1 MSEMN
6 KKPVTFIPGI
16 FRAQNVNDKVQKDE
30 PFVSEESLQQY
41 CSLFAADGIPNNI
54 REDPYLAEI
63 IRFSD
68 EDLDSIA
75 QLQSQREERQKEE
88 EKRREEKQKA
98 DQKAEKKAYSK
109 VDKTLKEKAF
119 YLKKQCPVKIPHKSS
134 LTHEEHAAYLRVFIS
149 LKEKS
154 TTSGAEIPGYDQ
166 FLRLQSRVFE
176 EQVHFMKFSHQVAVL
191 ELHSYNTIPE
201 VINKYIDEYVQHRCK
216 RASKYKDLYAT
227 EQQIPICPQDPEKN
241 FSKLSF
247 THIGHVLS
255 LGTLP
260 LIRIPHKLKSY
271 TLKIDESVSE
281 RECLA
286 RRMVQDKNVLN
297 DTPVSADRNA
307 EYLAQQHRADIVIS
321 TSALKVLADN
331 HGPNFDKEWDIPVEV
346 KSYMTK
352 DAEGNMTKHRVVYID
367 KPMPKKVW
375 TPLEK
380 KQLFFKKASL
390 LNFTEIVHNKMFRM
404 ATPVVFQYSETNK
417 SDCDAASRTIA
428 EYDDHFLDLSD
439 MTDND
444 VFGGES
450 LERRKKETYSKKR
463 KASDKTVNSAKLS
476 RLETEKLQISE
487 GKIQEDKDP
496 KVNYQ
501 DDTEQETFDESCS
514 KHFLDNLLSLQDSF
528 LKPSHTHGNETGAHK
543 DETSTPSRSQPRPWT
558 NKLSTDWKNVFEPHL
573 CPDWTGKNVHYQLF
587 SLGPDASHSNSP
599 LLCMRILVR
608 SNLHGLSQ
616 FEKKQ
621 EKCKTY
627 VTSTKIENQP
637 YFGCEVSTLSE
648 ITQQWV
654 QLLVRPNTS
663 LLLLRVCN
671 NSGEIL
677 MTEERCLPEILKD
690 GKQSHVGFSSSQP
703 LAIFYAVFSTVL
715 RQPTGHYLLHH
726 DPKTEAFIQLMKAA
740 DPDKET
746 NLQVYNLHKAYAT
759 ASVSTRVYTAPPWVT
774 IDTHILTPFH
784 KKHMKIPG
792 TFPMNNPMKILTK
805 REKKKIISRAK
816 NKKDL
821 DNKKELDAF

>member
-68 EDLDSIA
+68 EDFRQHSTDVVM
-75 QLQSQREERQKEE
+75 LQSQREERQKEE

-428 EYDDHFLDLSD
+428 DL
-439 MTDND
+439 
-444 VFGGES
+444 
-450 LERRKKETYSKKR
+450 K
-463 KASDKTVNSAKLS
+463 
-476 RLETEKLQISE
+476 
-487 GKIQEDKDP
+487 
-496 KVNYQ
+496 
-501 DDTEQETFDESCS
+501 
-514 KHFLDNLLSLQDSF
+514 
-528 LKPSHTHGNETGAHK
+528 
-543 DETSTPSRSQPRPWT
+543 
-558 NKLSTDWKNVFEPHL
+558 
-573 CPDWTGKNVHYQLF
+573 
-587 SLGPDASHSNSP
+587 
-599 LLCMRILVR
+599 
-608 SNLHGLSQ
+608 
-616 FEKKQ
+616 KKQ